1 MRDCWAS
8 MILLVAAA
16 TALAGEERD
25 LASASR
31 LAKQQP
37 GMRTLWATSGRCVGL
52 ERRAACQEAEQKAR
66 QQLLGE
72 IGKLA
77 ETLIA
82 GQLPPQ
88 RLVEEQAWLLSQS
101 GVERKDELTVDEKP
115 YGPVAEYSIR
125 ITLPEA
131 VVTEW
136 AARLARQRRG
146 HILRML
152 SGAGGTLLG
161 WFAGFVLLVRL
172 DRATGGYYRGVL
184 VPVAVV
190 VLLAASVIGW
200 VWLIAAV

>member
-1 MRDCWAS
+1 MNCFWSSVAMLLMTAS
-8 MILLVAAA
+8 
-16 TALAGEERD
+16 ALAGGSSP
-25 LASASR
+25 ASTGRTANEQS
-31 LAKQQP
+31 A
-37 GMRTLWATSGRCVGL
+37 GRTLRATSSRCVGL
-52 ERRAACQEAEQKAR
+52 ERQAVCQEAEQKAR

-77 ETLIA
+77 ETLTA

-88 RLVEEQAWLLSQS
+88 RLVKEQAWLLSQS

-172 DRATGGYYRGVL
+172 DRATGGYYRRVL